1 MKTTLTS
8 SENISHEYCCTIVK
22 IGEIKPIEGADK
34 IVQTEVEGRTIVI
47 GKDEVNEGDVMFYV
61 SNECELNKDFLF
73 VNNLYDDPSLNKDP
87 EKKGYINK
95 RGRVRMIKLRGVY
108 SMGFLFPVEAMKNY
122 FPAFNIEEENLSK
135 RIGEDFDTVDG
146 TLFVKAFVP
155 PMPEPKIRLTPEQRR
170 SKRLAFDRLIPGQFA
185 LNYDSKQL
193 QREISRLQNDQKVA
207 ITLKIHGT
215 SSVFGN
221 ILTLKP
227 RFSGIYAK
235 IFNYLP
241 KFLQFTKKEYDV
253 IYSSRTV
260 IKNKTINPKVSGGYY
275 DTDVW
280 GEYYELLKDVIPAGI
295 TIYGEIFGYLSG
307 STRMIQKNYDYG
319 CNPGENKLMIYRVT
333 KTEEDG
339 SKKEYNINEVIT
351 FTLRIQDSLQEIGKD
366 PKKIFMIPLLYHGT
380 LADLYPE
387 IDPANHWHENVLEAL
402 KNDVEHFGMEELEP
416 WCRNKVPRE
425 GICLRIDDDPIP
437 ENFKLKCLYY
447 LQKEGAEID
456 AGTYNDIE
464 TQERYEDCRFK

>member
-8 SENISHEYCCTIVK
+8 SEKISHEYCCTIVK

-47 GKDEVNEGDVMFYV
+47 GKDEVKEGDIMFYV

-73 VNNLYDDPSLNKDP
+73 INNLFDDSALNKDP

-108 SMGFLFPVEAMKNY
+108 SMGFLFTVEAMKNY
-122 FPAFNIEEENLSK
+122 FPAFNMEEENLSE

-146 TLFVKAFVP
+146 TLFVKAYVP
-155 PMPEPKIRLTPEQRR
+155 PMPESNVRLTPEQRR
-170 SKRLAFDRLIPGQFA
+170 SKKLAFDRMIPGQFA
-185 LNYDSKQL
+185 LHYDTKQL
-193 QREISRLQNDQKVA
+193 QREISRLSPDDVVCIDVKC
-207 ITLKIHGT
+207 HGT
-215 SSVFGN
+215 SGIFANV
-221 ILTLKP
+221 LCLQP
-227 RFSGIYAK
+227 RWGGIYSK

-241 KFLQFTKKEYDV
+241 KFLQFTKKGYDV

-260 IKNKTINPKVSGGYY
+260 IKNKTINPKVNSGYY

-295 TIYGEIFGYLSG
+295 TIYGEIFGYLTG
-307 STRMIQKNYDYG
+307 STRMIQKGYDYG

-339 SKKEYNINEVIT
+339 SKKEYNINEVMT
-351 FTLRIQDSLQEIGKD
+351 FTLKIKDSLQEIGKD
-366 PKKIFMIPLLYHGT
+366 PNKLFLLPLLYHGT
-380 LADLYPE
+380 LTDLYPE

-402 KNDVEHFGMEELEP
+402 KNDTEHFGMEKKEP
-416 WCRNKVPRE
+416 LCRNKVPRE
-425 GICLRIDDDPIP
+425 GICLRIDDDPIA
-437 ENFKLKCLYY
+437 ECFKLKALSY

-456 AGTYNDIE
+456 SRTYEDIE
-464 TQERYEDCRFK
+464 TQERYE